1 MLLKCPKILPR
12 PYHTQNA
19 LNLDAA
25 AIILVRLTHNS
36 AEFPGQIRPN
46 HKPWGETRPDCW
58 LWGAP
63 KDLLEYYEFSSVR
76 ARPAVFIKA
85 TVHAEILNKQ
95 FVLLLLLF
103 SFLFCFFF
111 LFCLAALLHSTL
123 HAEEPRME
131 PPPPPHPTPARSL
144 WNANWHFHFIFFP
157 FFFVFFLYVA
167 RWFSGVF
174 LRLVAIDSIWMVL
187 LVFLMSWIFSWSKMA
202 AYGGNAQ
209 SIPLIIRYFILQKK
223 NFKLISSER

>member
-111 LFCLAALLHSTL
+111 LFCLVALLHSTL

-131 PPPPPHPTPARSL
+131 PPIPPPTPHPHVPFETQIGIFISFSSL
-144 WNANWHFHFIFFP
+144 
-157 FFFVFFLYVA
+157 FFFVFFCMWRDDSVA
-167 RWFSGVF
+167 YSCGW
-174 LRLVAIDSIWMVL
+174 LRL
-187 LVFLMSWIFSWSKMA
+187 
-202 AYGGNAQ
+202 
-209 SIPLIIRYFILQKK
+209 IRFEWFYWFFWCLGSFHGVRWRHTAETPNQ
-223 NFKLISSER
+223 FHW